1 MNVMINPFGTLTNPQ
16 PKKSKRNPTNNILPT
31 LFLHVATINPSSL
44 SPTSTVSGPNPYNP
58 NFAYH
63 TFLVWPQK

>member
-31 LFLHVATINPSSL
+31 LFLHVATIMSQNAKFPCTWD
-44 SPTSTVSGPNPYNP
+44 P
-58 NFAYH
+58 
-63 TFLVWPQK
+63 